1 MRITTITPR
10 MVALEV
16 VGAQRQP
23 NLTKVNQ
30 LVPLRNGNQG
40 RDFQCHLQEL

>member
-1 MRITTITPR
+1 MVTNPMGVGWVRITTITPR

-30 LVPLRNGNQG
+30 LVPTKNW
-40 RDFQCHLQEL
+40 